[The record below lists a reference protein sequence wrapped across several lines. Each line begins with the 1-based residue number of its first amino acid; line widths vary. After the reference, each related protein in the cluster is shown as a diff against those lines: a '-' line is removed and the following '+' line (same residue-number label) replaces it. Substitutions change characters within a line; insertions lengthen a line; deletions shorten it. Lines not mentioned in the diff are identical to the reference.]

1 MKKILA
7 LILALVMALSLVACG
22 EKAPAADAD
31 ADAGAD
37 VVVDDTVY
45 KMNVSFAAPEFS
57 TTEITAAL
65 DRIQA
70 ASNGRIEFTYYYS
83 WSLSS
88 VPTVVDDLTSGV
100 VDIAAVPI
108 NEHLSLFPYS
118 NLVTYTPFLGLPN
131 MLEAAKIYDEL
142 YAENEVFAQE
152 YANLGLKYWTNYPC
166 PGYNIYTTKDNQI
179 KTPDDLAGLK
189 LITSSSMMAEFITAH
204 GGAVLNSPV
213 TDYATNLNT
222 NVADGVV
229 NHANVLAAFGCMDFV
244 NGATV
249 FGDMGTAVSIMM
261 MCFSEEAWN
270 RLPAD
275 LQELFVAE
283 ATALRDNQGGWDNG
297 ANGKNIAGISEK
309 GGAVVELTDEEVKVW
324 QDAFAPFLTDYIAE
338 LTAGGATEA
347 QAIYDALQAK
357 LAA

>member
-22 EKAPAADAD
+22 EKAPAADDGA
-31 ADAGAD
+31 AAG
-37 VVVDDTVY
+37 DDTTVY

-131 MLEAAKIYDEL
+131 MLDAAKIYDEL

-166 PGYNIYTTKDNQI
+166 PGYNIFTTKDNQI

-189 LITSSSMMAEFITAH
+189 LITSSSMMAQFIEAH

-244 NGATV
+244 NGVTV
-249 FGDMGTAVSIMM
+249 FGDQGTAVSIMM
-261 MCFSEEAWN
+261 MCFSEDAWN
-270 RLPAD
+270 ALPAD
-275 LQELFVAE
+275 LQALFEAE
-283 ATALRDNQGGWDNG
+283 ATALRDGQGAWDNG
-297 ANGKNIAGISEK
+297 ANGGNIAGIGEK
-309 GGAVVELTDEEVKVW
+309 GGAVVELTEDEIKVW
-324 QDAFAPFLTDYIAE
+324 QDAFAPFLSDYIAE
-338 LTAGGATEA
+338 LEAGGATEA

>member
-22 EKAPAADAD
+22 EKAPAADDGA
-31 ADAGAD
+31 AAG
-37 VVVDDTVY
+37 DDTTVY

-131 MLEAAKIYDEL
+131 MLDAAKIYDEL

-166 PGYNIYTTKDNQI
+166 PGYNIFTTKDNQI

-189 LITSSSMMAEFITAH
+189 LITSSSMMAQFIEAH

-222 NVADGVV
+222 SVADGVV
-229 NHANVLAAFGCMDFV
+229 NHANVLMAFGCMDFLK
-244 NGATV
+244 GATV
-249 FGDMGTAVSIMM
+249 FGDQGSAMSLMM
-261 MCFSEEAWN
+261 MCFSEDAWN
-270 RLPAD
+270 ALPAD
-275 LQELFVAE
+275 LQALFEAE
-283 ATALRDNQGGWDNG
+283 AETLRDNQCEYDYTSHAGNIDYIRGNGGNV
-297 ANGKNIAGISEK
+297 IT
-309 GGAVVELTDEEVKVW
+309 LTDEEIDAW
-324 QDAFAPFLTDYIAE
+324 RDAFAPFLSDYIAE
-338 LTAGGATEA
+338 LEAGGATEA
-347 QAIYDALQAK
+347 QAIYEALQAK

>member
-22 EKAPAADAD
+22 EKAPAGDE
-31 ADAGAD
+31 GGD
-37 VVVDDTVY
+37 VVADDTVY

-131 MLEAAKIYDEL
+131 MLDAAKIYDEL

-166 PGYNIYTTKDNQI
+166 PGYNIFTTKDNQI

-189 LITSSSMMAEFITAH
+189 LITSSSMMAQFIEAH

-222 NVADGVV
+222 SVADGVV
-229 NHANVLAAFGCMDFV
+229 NHANVLMAFGCMDFLK
-244 NGATV
+244 GATV
-249 FGDMGTAVSIMM
+249 FGDQGSAMSLMM
-261 MCFSEEAWN
+261 MCFSEDAWN
-270 RLPAD
+270 ALPAD
-275 LQELFVAE
+275 LQALFEAE
-283 ATALRDNQGGWDNG
+283 AETLRDNQCEYDDPSHGG
-297 ANGKNIAGISEK
+297 NIHSIRGT
-309 GGAVVELTDEEVKVW
+309 GGAVVELTDDEIKVW
-324 QDAFAPFLTDYIAE
+324 QDAFAPYLEAYIAE
-338 LTAGGATEA
+338 LEAGGATEA

>member
-22 EKAPAADAD
+22 EKAPAADDGA
-31 ADAGAD
+31 AAG
-37 VVVDDTVY
+37 DDTTVY
-45 KMNVSFAAPEFS
+45 KMNVSFASPEF
-57 TTEITAAL
+57 TTQAITDSL
-65 DRIQA
+65 NRIQA

-108 NEHLSLFPYS
+108 NEHLALFPYS

-131 MLEAAKIYDEL
+131 MLDAAKIYDEL

-166 PGYNIYTTKDNQI
+166 PGYNIFTTKDNQI

-189 LITSSSMMAEFITAH
+189 LITSSSMMAQFIEAH

-222 NVADGVV
+222 SVADGVV
-229 NHANVLAAFGCMDFV
+229 NHANVLMAFGCMDFLK
-244 NGATV
+244 GATV
-249 FGDMGTAVSIMM
+249 FGDQGSAMSLMM
-261 MCFSEEAWN
+261 MCFSEDAWN
-270 RLPAD
+270 ALPAD
-275 LQELFVAE
+275 LQALFEAE
-283 ATALRDNQGGWDNG
+283 AETLRDNQCEYDYTSHAG
-297 ANGKNIAGISEK
+297 NIDYIRGN
-309 GGAVVELTDEEVKVW
+309 GGAVVELTEDEIKVW

-338 LTAGGATEA
+338 LEAGGATEA

>member
-22 EKAPAADAD
+22 EKAPAGDE
-31 ADAGAD
+31 GGD
-37 VVVDDTVY
+37 VVADDTVY

-131 MLEAAKIYDEL
+131 MLDAAKIYDEL

-166 PGYNIYTTKDNQI
+166 PGYNIFTTKDNQI

-189 LITSSSMMAEFITAH
+189 LITSSSMMAQFIEAH

-222 NVADGVV
+222 SVADGVV
-229 NHANVLAAFGCMDFV
+229 NHANVLMAFGCMDFLK
-244 NGATV
+244 GATV
-249 FGDMGTAVSIMM
+249 FGDQGSAMSLMM
-261 MCFSEEAWN
+261 MCFSEDAWN
-270 RLPAD
+270 ALPAD
-275 LQELFVAE
+275 LQALFEAE
-283 ATALRDNQGGWDNG
+283 AETLRDNQCEYDYTSHAG
-297 ANGKNIAGISEK
+297 NIDYIRGN
-309 GGAVVELTDEEVKVW
+309 GGAVVELTDDEIKVW
-324 QDAFAPFLTDYIAE
+324 QDAFAPYLEAYIAE
-338 LTAGGATEA
+338 LEAGGATEA